1 MELFGIMIST
11 PIIGILIIIGV
22 LILWKIIKF
31 AIKLLLAIIII
42 LGIAIGL
49 DLIGV
54 FSWLMSFINEL
65 V

>member
-1 MELFGIMIST
+1 MELFGIMIPT
-11 PIIGILIIIGV
+11 PLIGILIIVGV

-31 AIKLLLAIIII
+31 AIKILLVIIII

>member
-54 FSWLMSFINEL
+54 FSWLTSLINEL
-65 V
+65 M

>member
-1 MELFGIMIST
+1 MELFGLMIPT
-11 PIIGILIIIGV
+11 PIIGILIIAVV

-31 AIKLLLAIIII
+31 AIKILLVIIIV

-54 FSWLMSFINEL
+54 FSWLMSLINKL
-65 V
+65 M

>member
-1 MELFGIMIST
+1 MELFGIMIPT
-11 PIIGILIIIGV
+11 PLIGILIIIGV

-54 FSWLMSFINEL
+54 FSWLTSLINEL
-65 V
+65 M

>member
-1 MELFGIMIST
+1 MELFGIMIPT
-11 PIIGILIIIGV
+11 PLIGVLIIISV

-54 FSWLMSFINEL
+54 FSWLSSLINKL
-65 V
+65 I